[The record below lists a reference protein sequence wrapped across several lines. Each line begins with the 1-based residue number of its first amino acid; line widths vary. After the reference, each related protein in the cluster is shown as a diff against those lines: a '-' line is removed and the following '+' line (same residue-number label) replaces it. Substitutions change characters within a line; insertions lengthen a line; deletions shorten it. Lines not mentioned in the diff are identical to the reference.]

1 MLPLGQINYLK
12 HDLIIYALE
21 IIESAPRP
29 SEFFQMQSY
38 FSNRHRPCM
47 HQQQQNNK
55 TESKLNTRL
64 YYTEVIKWRRSVS
77 LWNVQLNV
85 IGIALRVTFKALN
98 VTLTPE

>member
-55 TESKLNTRL
+55 TESKLNTL
-64 YYTEVIKWRRSVS
+64 VDYILHRSYKMAAECFT
-77 LWNVQLNV
+77 LECLN
-85 IGIALRVTFKALN
+85 
-98 VTLTPE
+98 